1 MASAVTP
8 HPLTHTMHSNS
19 FGLAIVLRNDV
30 RGWPTPPWVR
40 AQAPPRRRP
49 PPPEGASHG
58 LELTAPGSRPAARQA
73 STMPSNLL
81 EDVEHL
87 DATES
92 MPDASVPDDERH
104 RAVYKAK
111 ACQKRDTICSPKA
124 KARAPPRQ
132 SFRDGAPMPVC
143 LPPAKR
149 KKSGQ
154 STSSLAGKSSSQAE
168 LIRSNVTQREA
179 APEPERDE
187 CVFCFADAS
196 RTHACVPCGHKCACA
211 SCASTH
217 LSASGSRCPMC
228 REEITMTIQIFD

>member
-104 RAVYKAK
+104 RAVDKAK

-154 STSSLAGKSSSQAE
+154 STSSLAGKSSSSP
-168 LIRSNVTQREA
+168 RKRKPPTQMTPPASDDDVYDDDFEEEFGGSPPPPKTKKTRETVA
-179 APEPERDE
+179 
-187 CVFCFADAS
+187 
-196 RTHACVPCGHKCACA
+196 
-211 SCASTH
+211 
-217 LSASGSRCPMC
+217 L
-228 REEITMTIQIFD
+228 